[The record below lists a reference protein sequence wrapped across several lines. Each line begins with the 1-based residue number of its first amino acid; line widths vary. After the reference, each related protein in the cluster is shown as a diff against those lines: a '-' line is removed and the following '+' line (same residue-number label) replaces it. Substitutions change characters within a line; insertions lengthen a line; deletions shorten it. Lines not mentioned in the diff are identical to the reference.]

1 MKDSGNTT
9 VAKKNVCFFF
19 IWYQINFSNKIII
32 IIYLCG
38 YFYCFNLVIWSMINK
53 KKSPANHN
61 DGNKKKFKFFFYW
74 SLLLSSFWQFVAIPQ
89 FSIYWIF
96 KNFQFSIS
104 TCYTDTHT
112 LIIIYWSK
120 LIVCF
125 LFSVSKKK
133 EFFHSHFSTNKQ
145 NLKKNC
151 LERKSFYLFNTEN

>member
-9 VAKKNVCFFF
+9 VAKKMFVFFSSDIKSIFPIKLLSSF
-19 IWYQINFSNKIII
+19 IYVVTFIVS
-32 IIYLCG
+32 
-38 YFYCFNLVIWSMINK
+38 IWSYDQWSIK
-53 KKSPANHN
+53 KNPQPIIMMVI
-61 DGNKKKFKFFFYW
+61 KKNLNFFFYW

-125 LFSVSKKK
+125 LFSVSEKK